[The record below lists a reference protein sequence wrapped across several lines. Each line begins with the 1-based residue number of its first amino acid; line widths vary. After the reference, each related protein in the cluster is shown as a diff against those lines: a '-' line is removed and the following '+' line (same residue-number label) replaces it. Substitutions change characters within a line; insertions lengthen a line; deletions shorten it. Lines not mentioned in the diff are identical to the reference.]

1 MNDYEQLYYD
11 QFYKNKKLIEENEI
25 LKQELELLNNPK
37 LDLIN
42 FLVREYKKQNKDKK
56 IRREVKMNIIEELEK
71 WLINYGTRS
80 IGISISG
87 KKFNYAKEIE
97 VQKVLDKIYELK
109 TGDDNE

>member
-11 QFYKNKKLIEENEI
+11 QVYENRKLIEEIEI
-25 LKQELELLNNPK
+25 LRQELELLNNPK
-37 LDLIN
+37 LSLVN
-42 FLVREYKKQNKDKK
+42 YLVREYKNQNKDKK

-80 IGISISG
+80 IGISMSG
-87 KKFNYAKEIE
+87 KQFNHAKEIE

-109 TGDDNE
+109 NGDSNE

>member
-56 IRREVKMNIIEELEK
+56 IRREVKMNIIDELER

-80 IGISISG
+80 VETALSS
-87 KKFNYAKEIE
+87 KKFDCVKEIE

-109 TGDDNE
+109 NGGSNE

>member
-87 KKFNYAKEIE
+87 KQFNHAKEIE

>member
-56 IRREVKMNIIEELEK
+56 IRRAVKMNIIDELEK
-71 WLINYGTRS
+71 WLINYRTRNIETS
-80 IGISISG
+80 MSG
-87 KKFNYAKEIE
+87 KQFDCAKEIE

-109 TGDDNE
+109 NGGSNE